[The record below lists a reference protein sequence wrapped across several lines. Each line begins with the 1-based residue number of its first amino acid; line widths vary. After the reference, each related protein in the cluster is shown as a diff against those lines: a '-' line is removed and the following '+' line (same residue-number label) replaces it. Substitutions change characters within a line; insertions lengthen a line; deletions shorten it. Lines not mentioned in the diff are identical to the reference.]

1 MLRLRAL
8 LAAGAALV
16 IAAAIPAFAGSV
28 QAPLLPLP
36 QPASIRI
43 ADKIMPEIPPLDN
56 PSEDATDTPDPDQTT
71 PDDPDASSPAPASDL
86 PIPIVE
92 YDFSK
97 LPPPVKRLRE
107 QLLEAAATGDI
118 EKLRP
123 IIAANGEEP
132 QLSFND
138 IDDPITYLK
147 SLSGDPEGREILA
160 ILTEILDAGYVH
172 ADEGTPD
179 EMFIWPYF
187 ARYPVDKLT
196 PPQLVELF
204 KLIYAGD
211 FEDMKADGTYLFYR
225 VGITP
230 KGVWKYFV
238 AGD

>member
-1 MLRLRAL
+1 MPRLRACF
-8 LAAGAALV
+8 AAGAALA
-16 IAAAIPAFAGSV
+16 IAAAAPAFAASL
-28 QAPLLPLP
+28 QAPFPP
-36 QPASIRI
+36 PAKPALVRI
-43 ADKIMPEIPPLDN
+43 ADKVMPEIPPLDT
-56 PSEDATDTPDPDQTT
+56 PAEGAATDTGTDQTN
-71 PDDPDASSPAPASDL
+71 PDDPAVATPAASDL
-86 PIPIVE
+86 PIPVVE

-97 LPPPVKRLRE
+97 LPPPVKRMRD
-107 QLLEAAATGDI
+107 QILEAAATGDI

-123 IIAANGEEP
+123 VIAANGEEP
-132 QLSFND
+132 QFSFND
-138 IDDPITYLK
+138 IDDPIAYLK

-160 ILTEILDAGYVH
+160 ILTEVLDAGYVH

-179 EMFIWPYF
+179 EIYIWPYF